1 MKQGII
7 VPIDELQ
14 AFGRRVRS
22 IREHLHLQQ
31 NEFAAGLE
39 FSEGYL
45 CQIEKGKANPTYEF
59 FYKLVSTY
67 NASMDYLFYGKG
79 ELFFKRRM
87 DVEDN
92 EAIRDTIDTNDDL
105 LWFLENSEL
114 FRMKIMI
121 EAKRFLYDSEENI
134 RKDIQHERKKRKKEE
149 KQE

>member
-59 FYKLVSTY
+59 FYKLALKY
-67 NASMDYLFYGKG
+67 NVSMDYLFYGKG
-79 ELFFKRRM
+79 DLFFKRKIAIEESE
-87 DVEDN
+87 DVLMLDS
-92 EAIRDTIDTNDDL
+92 IDTIDEL
-105 LWFLENSEL
+105 LWLFDHSEL
-114 FRMKIMI
+114 FKMTII
-121 EAKRFLYDSEENI
+121 AEAKRFFYGNRESIKE
-134 RKDIQHERKKRKKEE
+134 DIKHERKKRKKTI
-149 KQE
+149 

>member
-59 FYKLVSTY
+59 FYKLALKY
-67 NASMDYLFYGKG
+67 NVSMDYLFYGKG
-79 ELFFKRRM
+79 DLFFKRKIAIEESE
-87 DVEDN
+87 DVLMLDS
-92 EAIRDTIDTNDDL
+92 IDTIDEL
-105 LWFLENSEL
+105 LWFFDHSEL
-114 FRMKIMI
+114 FKMTIMS
-121 EAKRFLYDSEENI
+121 EAKKFLYGNRKSIEE
-134 RKDIQHERKKRKKEE
+134 DIKHERKKRK
-149 KQE
+149 